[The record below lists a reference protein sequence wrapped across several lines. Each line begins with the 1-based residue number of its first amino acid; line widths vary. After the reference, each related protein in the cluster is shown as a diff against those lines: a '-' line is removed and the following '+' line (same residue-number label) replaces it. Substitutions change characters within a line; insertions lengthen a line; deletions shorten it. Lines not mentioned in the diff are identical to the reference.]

1 MEKDIRVANEIIRVL
16 EDERVR
22 NKRFKVL
29 RYCVG
34 CVWAEL
40 LRHKISSRDSMQMS
54 KTGHAA
60 MTPEAIDV
68 GNYRCWKSGILNAI
82 YLAIGEAFP
91 RPALRKSF
99 ERFNLW
105 NCCQAVCD
113 NEPTLSG

>member
-1 MEKDIRVANEIIRVL
+1 MRLYESLKTKGLEIKDSRS
-16 EDERVR
+16 
-22 NKRFKVL
+22 
-29 RYCVG
+29 CVIVWG
-34 CVWAEL
+34 VWAEL